1 MADKKVIA
9 LELTLD
15 SNKGQES
22 VKSFKQRLK
31 EANAEL
37 FTMAEKFGET
47 STEAAN
53 AAKKVA
59 LLKDTMGD
67 AKALA
72 ETFNPDK
79 KFVALGGA
87 IQGVTAGFSAFTG
100 AMGVLGDESKETEKL
115 LLKVQSAMALQQGI
129 SGIIGSVDAFRL
141 LGNTIKTQVV
151 SAFSTLK
158 SAIIT
163 TGIGALVVAIG
174 AVVYAFNEMA
184 DAAENAAEAEK
195 QLAEETE
202 KFASISL
209 KSEEG
214 FAKRKRDLALANA
227 KTEEEKFKI
236 EQQYRSD
243 LYNAKSRFYNE
254 LKNQDSE
261 AAIAILDQQKEIAN
275 EAAIAKIEE
284 QKRLGKISEDAAK
297 EARKKLEEANK
308 KAAEKRKED
317 EKKEIE
323 DTKAFLKE
331 KLKAG
336 DDAFEQETIQ
346 YDNAALLRTDDLN
359 ARTAYNQMWMD
370 AEYETEVAYSDM
382 LRAQAEARKTIAQKE
397 KEQRIQLAQ
406 DTANALGALS
416 EVIGKETIAGKALAV
431 AQALINTYQGISKGV
446 SMGMPWGIPSIVA
459 ASATGF
465 KAVRDIIAV
474 KVPGKSSGSSAPNLS
489 TTIAPLQP
497 QARNTTLDQA
507 SINSIGNAAN
517 RAFVVES
524 DITNNQEKIRRINR
538 LARIN

>member
-31 EANAEL
+31 EANQEL

-129 SGIIGSVDAFRL
+129 SGIMGSVDAFRL

-195 QLAEETE
+195 KLAEETE
-202 KFASISL
+202 SFESRVLNMTQASL
-209 KSEEG
+209 KN
-214 FAKRKRDLALANA
+214 KKDLAVASA
-227 KTEEEKFKI
+227 KTDKEKFELEQKYREQNYALTIEAYNNLTDKGSEYAKKLLQQADDIATEGKI
-236 EQQYRSD
+236 ARIN
-243 LYNAKSRFYNE
+243 YNNG
-254 LKNQDSE
+254 
-261 AAIAILDQQKEIAN
+261 
-275 EAAIAKIEE
+275 IAKADEE
-284 QKRLGKISEDAAK
+284 AAK
-297 EARKKLEEANK
+297 EARRKAEENAKKN
-308 KAAEKRKED
+308 AEKTKEQQKQD
-317 EKKEIE
+317 IA
-323 DTKAFLKE
+323 DVKAFLKE

-336 DDAFEQETIQ
+336 DDAFDQETIQ

-370 AEYETEVAYSDM
+370 AEFETEVAYSDM
-382 LRAQAEARKTIAQKE
+382 LRAQAEVRKTIAQKE

-446 SMGMPWGIPSIVA
+446 SMGIPWGIPSIVA

-474 KVPGKSSGSSAPNLS
+474 KVPGKSSSSSAPNLS

-497 QARNTTLDQA
+497 QARTTTLDQA